1 MNLNLLVG
9 SGLSTGRTWTSGL
22 NLKPHFPEAQIMA
35 AQTIYFQKYI
45 KNNKKE
51 ISGGRMAELEPQIV
65 AAQTRYMVRKFE

>member
-1 MNLNLLVG
+1 
-9 SGLSTGRTWTSGL
+9 
-22 NLKPHFPEAQIMA
+22 MA

-65 AAQTRYMVRKFE
+65 AAQTRYMVRKFK